1 MNRHDVV
8 GMVTSEKAPWEL
20 QEVEVK
26 GATQKWFVNGPQS
39 LRQLYED
46 NLSDEPFYAYEDEC
60 YTFQEVYRM
69 AASLA
74 QQLQSRYGVKHGDRV
89 AIAMRNYPE
98 WPIALEAITSIGAIA
113 VAINAWWQPEEIDYA
128 FKLTGV
134 TVVIADQERIE
145 RISHIAPAST
155 PHIIAVRAAPSDS
168 TTPIDTLTSS
178 NDPMPSVGIHPDD
191 DAVILFT
198 SGSTGHPKGSVST
211 HRNILAALLSWEV
224 DFVTHFIMENGEFD
238 QEKIGSAAKSQS
250 TALLA
255 MPLFHV
261 NGLHAVLLSAF
272 RTQRKIVSMYK
283 WDAATA
289 ADIIDNEGISTFVGT
304 PAMTG
309 DLVEYAKRSHRNLE
323 SLRSTGGGGS
333 ARATSQ
339 VKDIGQSLK
348 NAAPFTGWGMT
359 ETNSIGTGI
368 YGADYLKNPNSSGM
382 CSAVL
387 EVSTIDEQGNFLPP
401 GDRGELVVRGTSV
414 IHGYWNQPQANKE
427 SFVGEWFRTGDVA
440 YINDGHLYV
449 VDRIK
454 QLIIRGGENIG
465 CGEVE
470 DALLDH
476 PDVIEA
482 SVYGVPDER
491 LGETVAATLYISADA
506 KNVAISDYLQSKLA
520 KFKVP
525 EYLKLCT
532 EQLPRIA
539 SGKIDKR
546 RLRQEHI
553 GDLGLPFDSHQ

>member
-20 QEVEVK
+20 QEVEVT
-26 GATQKWFVNGPQS
+26 GASQKWFVNGPQS

-60 YTFQEVYRM
+60 YTFHEIYRM

-113 VAINAWWQPEEIDYA
+113 VAINAWWLPEEIDYA

-145 RISHIAPAST
+145 RISHIAPEST
-155 PHIIAVRAAPSDS
+155 PDIIAVRAAPSDS
-168 TTPIDTLTSS
+168 TTPIETLTSS

-191 DAVILFT
+191 NAVILFT

-224 DFVTHFIMENGEFD
+224 DFVTQFIMENGEFD

-261 NGLHAVLLSAF
+261 NGLHAVLLAAF
-272 RTQRKIVSMYK
+272 RMQRKIISMYK

-289 ADIIDNEGISTFVGT
+289 ADIIDKEGISIFVGT

-368 YGADYLKNPNSSGM
+368 YGADYLKNPKSSGM

-387 EVSTIDEQGNFLPP
+387 EISTIDEQGSFLPP

-414 IHGYWNQPQANKE
+414 IHGYWNQPQANTE

-476 PDVIEA
+476 PEVIEA
-482 SVYGVPDER
+482 SVYGVPDDR
-491 LGETVAATLYISADA
+491 LGETVAATLYINADA
-506 KNVAISDYLQSKLA
+506 KKVAISDYLHSRLA

-532 EQLPRIA
+532 KQLPRIA

>member
-8 GMVTSEKAPWEL
+8 GMVTSEEAPWEL

-145 RISHIAPAST
+145 RISHIAPEST

>member
-134 TVVIADQERIE
+134 TVVIVDQERIE
-145 RISHIAPAST
+145 RISHIAPEST

>member
-145 RISHIAPAST
+145 RISHIAPEST

-539 SGKIDKR
+539 SGKIDKDR
-546 RLRQEHI
+546 K
-553 GDLGLPFDSHQ
+553 SVV

>member
-1 MNRHDVV
+1 
-8 GMVTSEKAPWEL
+8 
-20 QEVEVK
+20 
-26 GATQKWFVNGPQS
+26 
-39 LRQLYED
+39 
-46 NLSDEPFYAYEDEC
+46 
-60 YTFQEVYRM
+60 
-69 AASLA
+69 
-74 QQLQSRYGVKHGDRV
+74 
-89 AIAMRNYPE
+89 
-98 WPIALEAITSIGAIA
+98 
-113 VAINAWWQPEEIDYA
+113 
-128 FKLTGV
+128 
-134 TVVIADQERIE
+134 
-145 RISHIAPAST
+145 
-155 PHIIAVRAAPSDS
+155 
-168 TTPIDTLTSS
+168 
-178 NDPMPSVGIHPDD
+178 
-191 DAVILFT
+191 
-198 SGSTGHPKGSVST
+198 
-211 HRNILAALLSWEV
+211 
-224 DFVTHFIMENGEFD
+224 
-238 QEKIGSAAKSQS
+238 
-250 TALLA
+250 
-255 MPLFHV
+255 
-261 NGLHAVLLSAF
+261 
-272 RTQRKIVSMYK
+272 
-283 WDAATA
+283 
-289 ADIIDNEGISTFVGT
+289 
-304 PAMTG
+304 
-309 DLVEYAKRSHRNLE
+309 
-323 SLRSTGGGGS
+323 
-333 ARATSQ
+333 
-339 VKDIGQSLK
+339 
-348 NAAPFTGWGMT
+348 
-359 ETNSIGTGI
+359 
-368 YGADYLKNPNSSGM
+368 M

>member
-145 RISHIAPAST
+145 RISHIAPEST

-198 SGSTGHPKGSVST
+198 TGSTGHPKGSVST

>member
-145 RISHIAPAST
+145 RISHIAPEST

-261 NGLHAVLLSAF
+261 DGLHAVLLSAF

-387 EVSTIDEQGNFLPP
+387 EVSTIDEQGSFLPP

>member
-145 RISHIAPAST
+145 RISHIAPEST
-155 PHIIAVRAAPSDS
+155 PHIIAVRAAPSNS

>member
-145 RISHIAPAST
+145 RISHIAPEST

-198 SGSTGHPKGSVST
+198 SGSTGHPEGSVST

-339 VKDIGQSLK
+339 VKDIGVL
-348 NAAPFTGWGMT
+348 
-359 ETNSIGTGI
+359 GI
-368 YGADYLKNPNSSGM
+368 
-382 CSAVL
+382 
-387 EVSTIDEQGNFLPP
+387 LPP
-401 GDRGELVVRGTSV
+401 NIAKTAGG
-414 IHGYWNQPQANKE
+414 PA
-427 SFVGEWFRTGDVA
+427 
-440 YINDGHLYV
+440 
-449 VDRIK
+449 
-454 QLIIRGGENIG
+454 IRGLQG
-465 CGEVE
+465 
-470 DALLDH
+470 
-476 PDVIEA
+476 
-482 SVYGVPDER
+482 
-491 LGETVAATLYISADA
+491 
-506 KNVAISDYLQSKLA
+506 AIS
-520 KFKVP
+520 F
-525 EYLKLCT
+525 
-532 EQLPRIA
+532 
-539 SGKIDKR
+539 
-546 RLRQEHI
+546 
-553 GDLGLPFDSHQ
+553 

>member
-145 RISHIAPAST
+145 RISHIAPEST

-255 MPLFHV
+255 MPLFQV

>member
-145 RISHIAPAST
+145 RISHIAPEST

-482 SVYGVPDER
+482 SVYGVSDER

>member
-145 RISHIAPAST
+145 RISHIAPEST

-261 NGLHAVLLSAF
+261 DGLHAVLLSAF

-454 QLIIRGGENIG
+454 QLIIRGGKNIG

>member
-145 RISHIAPAST
+145 RISHIAPEST

-323 SLRSTGGGGS
+323 SLRSTGGGAS

-382 CSAVL
+382 CPAVL

>member
-145 RISHIAPAST
+145 RISHIAPEST

-289 ADIIDNEGISTFVGT
+289 AGIIDNEGISTFVGT

-382 CSAVL
+382 CPAVL

>member
-145 RISHIAPAST
+145 RISHIAPEST

-506 KNVAISDYLQSKLA
+506 KNVAISDYLQSKPA

>member
-145 RISHIAPAST
+145 RISHIAPEST

-359 ETNSIGTGI
+359 ETNWIGTGI

>member
-145 RISHIAPAST
+145 RISHIAPEST

-465 CGEVE
+465 CGEIE

>member
-145 RISHIAPAST
+145 RISHIAPEST

-198 SGSTGHPKGSVST
+198 SGSTGHPEGSVST

-553 GDLGLPFDSHQ
+553 GDLGLPFDGHQ

>member
-1 MNRHDVV
+1 
-8 GMVTSEKAPWEL
+8 MVTSEKAPWEL

-145 RISHIAPAST
+145 RISHIAPEST

-261 NGLHAVLLSAF
+261 DGLHAVLLSAF

-387 EVSTIDEQGNFLPP
+387 EVSTIDEQGSFLPP